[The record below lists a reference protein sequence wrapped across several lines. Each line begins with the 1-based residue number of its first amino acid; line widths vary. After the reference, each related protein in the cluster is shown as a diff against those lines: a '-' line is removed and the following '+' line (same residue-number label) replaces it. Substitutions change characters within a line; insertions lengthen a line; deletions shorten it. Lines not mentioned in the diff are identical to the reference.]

1 MRRFIVVSLTVL
13 LLVASG
19 FAFAG
24 GAREADDTVTIQIGL
39 APREVGQTF
48 PALLDE
54 FRAANPNIR
63 VNWLEVPGVPG
74 EQKNLYVTNLIGRS
88 DEPDIMALDII
99 WPGEFIAN
107 GWTTPLND
115 YFSAAELGQ
124 FNPALI
130 DAATTPNGEVHAIPF
145 YQNAVHFFYRRD
157 LLEKYDLEVPTT
169 WSELEDSARVVLQ
182 GENDPDLAG
191 YTSMWAQIEGLFMN
205 YLQFLWGAGG
215 SMVNAQGRVAVDTPQ
230 GRQALNQMVGMLE
243 RNTAPE
249 SILTYRP
256 NDAMALFRQGRA
268 VFMVVQGF
276 VWPIITEPDSPVA
289 DVVEMGSI
297 PVFDG
302 QDPETTRRHAI
313 GAWMFA
319 INPNSRNVDAAVQL
333 IRFLT
338 REENQVRLGIETGN
352 LPPRLGMEN
361 NPALIEAVPIA
372 VQQFRNF
379 ALGDVRPSVQTGEN
393 YTEFSDIMQRHIHAA
408 LTGDMTVEQALRSA
422 QSEANTLLGQ

>member
-1 MRRFIVVSLTVL
+1 MVRSVSMFLVVL
-13 LLVASG
+13 LLVGAGPAFSG
-19 FAFAG
+19 G
-24 GAREADDTVTIQIGL
+24 SREADDTVTIQIGL
-39 APREVGQTF
+39 APREVGRTF

-54 FRAANPNIR
+54 FRAANPGIR

-74 EQKNLYVTNLIGRS
+74 DQKNLYVTNLIGGS

-115 YFSAAELGQ
+115 YFSDAELAE

-130 DAATTPNGEVHAIPF
+130 DAATSNGEVHAIPF

-157 LLEKYDLEVPTT
+157 LLEKYNLDVPKT
-169 WSELEDSARVVLQ
+169 WSELESAAQVILE
-182 GENDPDLAG
+182 GENDPDLVG
-191 YTSMWAQIEGLFMN
+191 YASMWAQIEGLFMN

-215 SMVNAQGRVAVDTPQ
+215 SMVDETGRVAVDTPE
-230 GRQALNQMVGMLE
+230 GRQALNQMVGMLDAGV
-243 RNTAPE
+243 APR
-249 SILTYRP
+249 SLLTYTP

-268 VFMVVQGF
+268 AFMVVQGF
-276 VWPIITEPDSPVA
+276 VWPILTEADSPVA

-302 QDPETTRRHAI
+302 LDPETTPRHAI

-319 INPNSRNVDAAVQL
+319 INPNSRNIDAAVEL

-361 NPALIEAVPIA
+361 NPALIDAVPIA
-372 VQQFRNF
+372 EQQFRNF
-379 ALGDVRPSVQTGEN
+379 ALGDVRPSVHTGEN
-393 YTEFSDIMQRHIHAA
+393 YTEFSDIMQRHIHSV
-408 LTGDMTVEQALRSA
+408 LTGDMAVDAALRSA
-422 QSEANTLLGQ
+422 QAEADTLLSQ

>member
-1 MRRFIVVSLTVL
+1 MRRLFVFSLAVL
-13 LLVASG
+13 LLMASG
-19 FAFAG
+19 LVFAS
-24 GAREADDTVTIQIGL
+24 GAREADETVTIQIGL

-115 YFSAAELGQ
+115 YFTAAELGQ

-130 DAATTPNGEVHAIPF
+130 DAATTSNGEVHAIPF

-157 LLEKYDLEVPTT
+157 LLEKYNLDVPTT
-169 WSELEDSARVVLQ
+169 WSELEASARIVLE
-182 GENDPDLAG
+182 GERNPDLAG

-215 SMVNAQGRVAVDTPQ
+215 SMVDSRGRVAVDTPQ

-289 DVVEMGSI
+289 NVVEMGSI

-302 QDPETTRRHAI
+302 QDPATTRRHAI

-319 INPNSRNVDAAVQL
+319 INPYSRNVDAAVQL

-338 REENQVRLGIETGN
+338 REENQVRLGVETGN

-361 NPALIEAVPIA
+361 NAALIEAVPIA
-372 VQQFRNF
+372 AQQFRNF
-379 ALGDVRPSVQTGEN
+379 ALGDVRPSVHTGEN
-393 YTEFSDIMQRHIHAA
+393 YTEFSDIMQRHIHSA

-422 QSEANTLLGQ
+422 QAEANTLLGQ

>member
-1 MRRFIVVSLTVL
+1 MKRFFVVCLAVL
-13 LLVASG
+13 LLVTSATV
-19 FAFAG
+19 FAG
-24 GAREADDTVTIQIGL
+24 GARESDDTVTIQIGL

-54 FRAANPNIR
+54 FRAANPDIR

-74 EQKNLYVTNLIGRS
+74 EQKNLYVTNLIGGS

-107 GWTTPLND
+107 GWTTPLNE
-115 YFSAAELGQ
+115 YFSDAELAE

-130 DAATTPNGEVHAIPF
+130 DAATTADGEVHAIPF

-157 LLEKYDLEVPTT
+157 LLEKYNLSVPTT
-169 WSELEDSARVVLQ
+169 WSELEEAARVIVE
-182 GENDPDLAG
+182 GENDSDLAG

-215 SMVNAQGRVAVDTPQ
+215 NMVDSRGRVAVDTVE
-230 GRQALNQMVGMLE
+230 GRRALNQMVGMLE
-243 RNTAPE
+243 RGTAPQ

-268 VFMVVQGF
+268 AFMVVQGF
-276 VWPIITEPDSPVA
+276 VWPIITEADSPVA

-319 INPNSRNVDAAVQL
+319 INPNSRNVDAAVEL

-338 REENQVRLGIETGN
+338 REENQVRLGVETGN

-372 VQQFRNF
+372 AQQFRNF
-379 ALGDVRPSVQTGEN
+379 ALGDVRPSVHTGEN
-393 YTEFSDIMQRHIHAA
+393 YTEFSDIMQRHIHSA
-408 LTGDMTVEQALRSA
+408 LTGDMSVNEALQSA
-422 QSEANTLLGQ
+422 QAEADALLGQ